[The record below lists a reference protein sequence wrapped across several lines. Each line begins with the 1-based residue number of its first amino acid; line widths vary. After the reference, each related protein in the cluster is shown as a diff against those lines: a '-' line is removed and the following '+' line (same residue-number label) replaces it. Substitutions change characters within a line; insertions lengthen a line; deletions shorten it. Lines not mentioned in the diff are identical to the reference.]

1 MKILITGGAGYIGS
15 HVAKQLLETT
25 NYQITILDNLSTSS
39 IKTIKTL
46 QTIKTFDFVEL
57 DLKKFAKIKEIL
69 EKNRFDVII
78 HFAAFSIVSESIQD
92 PFKYYL
98 NNTINTTNLIKC
110 AVETNVKKFIFSST
124 AAVYGDVQQNS
135 NIKEDFPTNPI
146 NPYGM
151 SKLMSEKIL
160 QDATKI
166 SKDFK
171 YLIFRYFNVAGADM
185 FYKDNMLL
193 PRIGEIHEPETH
205 LIPLVVKT
213 ALGKRE
219 ILNIYGEDFN
229 TIDGSCVR
237 DYIHVEDLANAH
249 IEAISYLEKNDSDI
263 FNLGYAKGYSVKE
276 IVNSIKNIT
285 NCNFKTQIIEK
296 RDGDPAFLVAD
307 NNKILDKMK
316 WKPKFNNL
324 ELICKS
330 TFQWEKS
337 IWVKK

>member
-25 NYQITILDNLSTSS
+25 SYEITILDNLTTGN
-39 IKTIKTL
+39 IEAINTLKTL
-46 QTIKTFDFVEL
+46 REFEFINL
-57 DLKKFAKIKEIL
+57 DLKEFDKVKEL
-69 EKNRFDVII
+69 LDKERFDVII
-78 HFAAFSIVSESIQD
+78 HFAAYSIVSESMQN
-92 PFKYYL
+92 PFKYYF

-110 AVETNVKKFIFSST
+110 AVESNVKKFIFSST

-135 NIKEDFPTNPI
+135 KIKEDFPTNPI
-146 NPYGM
+146 NPYGL

-160 QDATKI
+160 QDSNKVST
-166 SKDFK
+166 DFK
-171 YLIFRYFNVAGADM
+171 YVIFRYFNVAGADM
-185 FYKDNMLL
+185 FYKENILL
-193 PRIGEIHEPETH
+193 PRIGEKHEAETH
-205 LIPLVVKT
+205 LIPLVAKT

-219 ILNIYGEDFN
+219 ILNIYGDNFD
-229 TIDGSCVR
+229 TFDGSCIR

-249 IEAISYLEKNDSDI
+249 IEAISYLDENKSDI
-263 FNLGYAKGYSVKE
+263 FNLGYGNGYSVKE

-285 NCNFKTQIIEK
+285 NCDFKTKIVER

-316 WKPKFNNL
+316 WKPKSDNL

-330 TFQWEKS
+330 AYEWEKS
-337 IWVKK
+337 I